1 MEIVILILFWASPI
15 VYSFSYV
22 TNFLHGNWL
31 EQVYLSNPVTLAI
44 LAFQRGIWAA
54 GASEPFPSH
63 MPLRLGVA
71 LLVSVALLWAAQR
84 VFARLEG
91 NFAQEL

>member
-1 MEIVILILFWASPI
+1 
-15 VYSFSYV
+15 
-22 TNFLHGNWL
+22 
-31 EQVYLSNPVTLAI
+31 
-44 LAFQRGIWAA
+44 
-54 GASEPFPSH
+54 